1 MKRAEATLCAAI
13 LATLAG
19 VHVYWAR
26 GGEAFSA
33 SVVPTKRGRNGDVPV
48 ALFDPGPVATIGV
61 AAGLTVAALTVLR
74 AGFTGKSRGFARLV
88 ALLFFARAVGEF
100 HYVGYTKRVRGTA
113 FSRRDDWIYAP
124 LCIVVAKLAA
134 GATK

>member
-1 MKRAEATLCAAI
+1 MKRAEASLCAAI

-33 SVVPTKRGRNGDVPV
+33 SAVPTKRDGDVPV
-48 ALFDPGPVATIGV
+48 ALFDPGPVSTIGV
-61 AAGLTVAALTVLR
+61 AAGLTVAALAVLR
-74 AGFTGKSRGFARLV
+74 AGFTGKGRGFARLV
-88 ALLFFARAVGEF
+88 ALVFFARAVGEF
-100 HYVGYTKRVRGTA
+100 RYVGYTKRVRGTA

-124 LCIVVAKLAA
+124 LCIVIGKLAA